1 MTTPGATLQR
11 ILIVEDQAAVAT
23 MVQKRLQELGY
34 RCESAG
40 DGITALKW
48 ILSVPFDL
56 LLLDLQIPGLH
67 GVELL
72 RKLRASSRT
81 ATLPVVVMSGVYKGE
96 RYRTAMQELGVSAFL
111 EKPFTP
117 TQLQAAIDQGLKTS
131 PERGTPATIVAPAAT
146 AAPPGSSFDR
156 HLTQAFLRSLSGELI
171 LNDGKINRH
180 LVFVNGTP
188 VSLRPGFVHCDFGDF
203 LRRQGKIS
211 DAEYQY
217 YAQSGE
223 FRHNLLVQMGCLHYG
238 DLLEQKFTYL
248 TQELLAGFAF
258 PAMTARFQPLTL
270 PIGLQVITVNLAEI
284 ILQGL
289 RSTWTPAHSAA
300 YFGKIKD
307 HYPTKNQDYFRH
319 INSLRL
325 NEAECALLPL
335 LNGAQ
340 RAATSTAGNAELFPL
355 LFFLQAFRMIRY
367 SATPTTAEDP
377 PPWPL
382 RCLFNAPAETLEEAA
397 EWGKLESFND
407 LGGKTAQEVVPAAP
421 LTPAPPT
428 EPTADSSDV
437 TATFNRLQGK
447 NYYEILGLTQDKFSF
462 NKLKENYF
470 SLSRE
475 YGPDLLMRL
484 GGAEARQAEEIMAM
498 FANAY
503 ETLSD
508 VVKKEK
514 YDQLLGSETI
524 GLGHKGDEHFR
535 AEIQA
540 QSGKVFIDM
549 EEWDNAEKALK
560 DACAIAPD
568 NGDTLAHLAWAIYR
582 NPQYAA
588 SRPTLDRAKQMLNRA
603 ITLERTAPAFAF
615 KGWILADGG
624 QEALAEAEFNKAL
637 KIDARNSLARKGLRR
652 IQEKREQE
660 KKGIFGRMFG
670 G

>member
-1 MTTPGATLQR
+1 ML
-11 ILIVEDQAAVAT
+11 
-23 MVQKRLQELGY
+23 QKRLQEQGY
-34 RCESAG
+34 HSECAG
-40 DGITALKW
+40 DGITALKM
-48 ILSVPFDL
+48 ILSSPFDL

-72 RKLRASSRT
+72 RKLRASSKT

-96 RYRTAMQELGVSAFL
+96 RYRSAMQELGVSAFL

-117 TQLQAAIDQGLKTS
+117 QQLQAAIHQVLTKS
-131 PERGTPATIVAPAAT
+131 PEAVGAPAA
-146 AAPPGSSFDR
+146 AAPTGSSFDR
-156 HLTQAFLRSLSGELI
+156 HLTQAFLRALSGELI

-188 VSLRPGFVHCDFGDF
+188 VSLRPGFVHRDFGDF
-203 LRRQGKIS
+203 LRRQGKID

-223 FRHNLLVQMGCLHYG
+223 FRHNLLVQMGCLHYHE
-238 DLLEQKFTYL
+238 LLEQKFSYL
-248 TQELLAGFAF
+248 TQELLAGFSF
-258 PAMTARFQPLTL
+258 PAMTAKFQPLTL
-270 PIGLQVITVNLAEI
+270 PPGLQVITVNLAEI

-289 RSTWTPAHSAA
+289 RSSWTPAHSAA
-300 YFGKIKD
+300 YFARIKD
-307 HYPTKNQDYFRH
+307 HYPTTTPDYFRH

-325 NEAECALLPL
+325 SEAECALLPL
-335 LNGAQ
+335 LTGSQ
-340 RAATSTAGNAELFPL
+340 RTASCTAGKDDLLPL
-355 LFFLQAFRMIRY
+355 LYLFQSFGMIRC
-367 SATPTTAEDP
+367 SATPTTAAAAP
-377 PPWPL
+377 RWPL
-382 RCLFNAPAETLEEAA
+382 RGLFNAPVEALEENP
-397 EWGKLESFND
+397 EWGRLESFND
-407 LGGKTAQEVVPAAP
+407 LRDKSPQDVVPVVAAP
-421 LTPAPPT
+421 TTSPAAAPP
-428 EPTADSSDV
+428 EEGRAV
-437 TATFNRLQGK
+437 AATFARLQGK
-447 NYYEILGLTQDKFSF
+447 NYYEILGLTQEKFSF
-462 NKLKENYF
+462 NQLKENYF
-470 SLSRE
+470 ARSKE
-475 YGPDLLMRL
+475 FGPDLLMRL
-484 GGAEARQAEEIMAM
+484 GGTEANQAEEIMAM

-524 GLGHKGDEHFR
+524 GLGHKGDERFR

-549 EEWDNAEKALK
+549 EEWDNAEKTLK
-560 DACAIAPD
+560 DASAIEPD

-615 KGWILADGG
+615 KGWILIDTG
-624 QEALAEAEFNKAL
+624 QDSLAEAEFNKAL
-637 KIDARNSLARKGLRR
+637 KIDARNTLARKGLRR

-660 KKGIFGRMFG
+660 KKGIFGRMFRG
-670 G
+670 

>member
-1 MTTPGATLQR
+1 MVTPGTARHR
-11 ILIVEDQAAVAT
+11 ILIVEDQPALAALL
-23 MVQKRLQELGY
+23 QQRLQARGY
-34 RCESAG
+34 HCERSG
-40 DGITALKW
+40 DGITALKM
-48 ILSVPFDL
+48 ILSSPFAL

-72 RKLRASSRT
+72 RKLRASSKT
-81 ATLPVVVMSGVYKGE
+81 AILPVVVMSGVYKGA
-96 RYRTAMQELGVSAFL
+96 RYQTAMQELGVSAFL

-117 TQLQAAIDQGLKTS
+117 GQLQSAIDQALKKS
-131 PERGTPATIVAPAAT
+131 ELAEVTPAA
-146 AAPPGSSFDR
+146 AAPRASSFDR
-156 HLTQAFLRSLSGELI
+156 YLTQAFLHSLSGELT
-171 LNDGKINRH
+171 LNDGQVSRQ
-180 LVFVNGTP
+180 LLLVNGAP
-188 VSLRPGFVHCDFGDF
+188 VSLRPGFVHRDFGDY
-203 LRRQGKIS
+203 LLRQGVIN

-223 FRHNLLVQMGCLHYG
+223 FRHNLIIQMGCLHYHE
-238 DLLEQKFTYL
+238 LLEQKFSYL
-248 TQELLAGFAF
+248 TRELLAGFAF
-258 PAMTARFQPLTL
+258 PAMTAKFQPLTL
-270 PIGLQVITVNLAEI
+270 PPGLQVITINLAEI

-289 RSTWTPAHSAA
+289 RSTWTPARSAA
-300 YFGKIKD
+300 YFSRIKD
-307 HYPTKNQDYFRH
+307 HYPVKTPDYFRH

-325 NEAECALLPL
+325 SEAECALLPL
-335 LNGAQ
+335 LSGAQ
-340 RAATSTAGNAELFPL
+340 RTASSTAGNAELFPFLFL
-355 LFFLQAFRMIRY
+355 LQSLGMIRC
-367 SATPTTAEDP
+367 SATPTTAADA

-382 RCLFNAPAETLEEAA
+382 RGLFNAPVEALEENS

-407 LGGKTAQEVVPAAP
+407 LRDKSHQDAVPTPAVTAAP
-421 LTPAPPT
+421 A
-428 EPTADSSDV
+428 EGGSAV
-437 TATFNRLQGK
+437 AATFARLQGK
-447 NYYEILGLTQDKFSF
+447 NYYEILGLTQERFSF
-462 NKLKENYF
+462 NQLKENYF
-470 SLSRE
+470 ARSKE
-475 YGPDLLMRL
+475 FGPDLLMRL
-484 GGAEARQAEEIMAM
+484 GGTEAAQAEEIMAM

-514 YDQLLGSETI
+514 YDQLFGAETI
-524 GLGHKGDEHFR
+524 GLGHKGDERFR

-549 EEWDNAEKALK
+549 EEWDNAEKTLK
-560 DACAIAPD
+560 DACAIEPD

-624 QEALAEAEFNKAL
+624 QESLAEAEFNKAL
-637 KIDARNSLARKGLRR
+637 KIDARNTLARKGLRR
-652 IQEKREQE
+652 IQKKREQE

>member
-1 MTTPGATLQR
+1 MVTPGSALPR
-11 ILIVEDQAAVAT
+11 ILIIEDQPALAVLL
-23 MVQKRLQELGY
+23 QQRLQARGY
-34 RCESAG
+34 HCEGAG
-40 DGITALKW
+40 DGITALKM
-48 ILSVPFDL
+48 ILSSPFDL

-72 RKLRASSRT
+72 RKLRASGKT

-96 RYRTAMQELGVSAFL
+96 RYQTAMQELGVSSFL

-117 TQLQAAIDQGLKTS
+117 GQLQSAIDQALKT
-131 PERGTPATIVAPAAT
+131 PEGAEVPPAA
-146 AAPPGSSFDR
+146 AAPLASSFDR
-156 HLTQAFLRSLSGELI
+156 HLTQAFLRSLSGELT
-171 LNDGKINRH
+171 LNDGQVSRQ
-180 LVFVNGTP
+180 LLLVNGSP
-188 VSLRPGFVHCDFGDF
+188 VSLRPGFVHRDFGDY
-203 LRRQGKIS
+203 LLQQGVIN

-217 YAQSGE
+217 YARSGE
-223 FRHNLLVQMGCLHYG
+223 FRHHLLVQMGCLHYNE
-238 DLLEQKFTYL
+238 LLEQKFSYL
-248 TQELLAGFAF
+248 TRELLAGFAF
-258 PAMTARFQPLTL
+258 PAMTAKFQPLTL
-270 PIGLQVITVNLAEI
+270 PPDLQVITINLAEI

-289 RSTWTPAHSAA
+289 RSTWTPARSAA
-300 YFGKIKD
+300 YFSRIKD
-307 HYPTKNQDYFRH
+307 HYPLKTPDYFRH

-325 NEAECALLPL
+325 SEAECALLPL
-335 LNGAQ
+335 LSGAQ
-340 RAATSTAGNAELFPL
+340 RTASSTAGNAELFPL
-355 LFFLQAFRMIRY
+355 LFLLQSLGMIRY
-367 SATPTTAEDP
+367 SATPTTAADA

-382 RCLFNAPAETLEEAA
+382 RGLFNAPAEALEENA
-397 EWGKLESFND
+397 EWAQLESFND
-407 LGGKTAQEVVPAAP
+407 LHDKSPQDTVPVLTATTTPPSAAP
-421 LTPAPPT
+421 AEEGSTVA
-428 EPTADSSDV
+428 
-437 TATFNRLQGK
+437 ATFARLQGK
-447 NYYEILGLTQDKFSF
+447 NYYEILGLTPEKFSF
-462 NKLKENYF
+462 NQLKENYF
-470 SLSRE
+470 ARSKE
-475 YGPDLLMRL
+475 FGPDLLMRL
-484 GGAEARQAEEIMAM
+484 GGTEAAQAEEIMAM

-503 ETLSD
+503 ETISD

-524 GLGHKGDEHFR
+524 GLGHKGDERFR

-549 EEWDNAEKALK
+549 EEWDNAEKTLK
-560 DACAIAPD
+560 DACAIEPD

-603 ITLERTAPAFAF
+603 ITMERTAPAFAF

-637 KIDARNSLARKGLRR
+637 KLDARNALARKGLRR

>member
-1 MTTPGATLQR
+1 MQR
-11 ILIVEDQAAVAT
+11 ILIVEDQAALAT
-23 MVQKRLQELGY
+23 MVQKRLQEMGY

-40 DGITALKW
+40 DGITALKM
-48 ILSVPFDL
+48 ILSAPFDL

-96 RYRTAMQELGVSAFL
+96 RYRSAMQELGVSTFL

-117 TQLQAAIDQGLKTS
+117 TQLQAAINQGLQRS
-131 PERGTPATIVAPAAT
+131 PLSEVTPA
-146 AAPPGSSFDR
+146 PPLLTSSLDR
-156 HLTQAFLRSLSGELI
+156 HLSQIFLRSLSGELI
-171 LNDGKINRH
+171 LNDGKVNRH
-180 LVFVNGTP
+180 LVFVNGAP
-188 VSLRPGFVHCDFGDF
+188 VSLRPGFVHRDFGDF
-203 LRRQGKIS
+203 LLRRGIINEE
-211 DAEYQY
+211 EYQY

-223 FRHNLLVQMGCLHYG
+223 GRHDLLVQMGCLHYS

-248 TQELLAGFAF
+248 TQELLAGFSF

-270 PIGLQVITVNLAEI
+270 PAGLQVITVNLAEI

-300 YFGKIKD
+300 YFARIQD

-335 LNGAQ
+335 LNGSQ
-340 RAATSTAGNAELFPL
+340 RTATSTAGNAELFPL

-367 SATPTTAEDP
+367 SATPTTAADT

-421 LTPAPPT
+421 LTPAPPAAA
-428 EPTADSSDV
+428 PTADSSDV
-437 TATFNRLQGK
+437 TATFNRLQGR
-447 NYYEILGLTQDKFSF
+447 NYYEILGLTQEKFSF

-560 DACAIAPD
+560 DACAIEPD

-615 KGWILADGG
+615 KGCILIDGG

-637 KIDARNSLARKGLRR
+637 KIDARNALARKGLRR